1 MPLVRAELLG
11 RLKSMQTTPL
21 PIDFA
26 ALTELMW
33 GNHDGVCS
41 LLEMFV
47 SELLADFTASTIAIE
62 ANDRTT
68 LQQIAHRLK
77 GTSANLTA
85 SMLSATASELEQS
98 CKEADEPQLL
108 ASHQKMIEQGT
119 RLREA
124 IAHWLDS
131 ASTTNESET
140 DLSS

>member
-1 MPLVRAELLG
+1 MPLVKAERLG
-11 RLKSMQTTPL
+11 RLNSMQTTPL

-26 ALTELMW
+26 ALTELMG

-41 LLEMFV
+41 LLELFV
-47 SELLADFTASTIAIE
+47 SELLADLNASTVAIE
-62 ANDRTT
+62 ANDRAT

-85 SMLSATASELEQS
+85 PMLSATASELEQS
-98 CKEADEPQLL
+98 CKEADDPQLL

-124 IAHWLDS
+124 IAVWLGS
-131 ASTTNESET
+131 ASPTNESET
-140 DLSS
+140 DFSS

>member
-26 ALTELMW
+26 ALTELMG

-47 SELLADFTASTIAIE
+47 SELLADLTASTIAIE

-85 SMLSATASELEQS
+85 PMLSAVASELEQS
-98 CKEADEPQLL
+98 CKEADDAQLL
-108 ASHQKMIEQGT
+108 ANHRQMIEQAT
-119 RLREA
+119 LLREA
-124 IAHWLDS
+124 IAYWLDS
-131 ASTTNESET
+131 ASPTSESET

>member
-11 RLKSMQTTPL
+11 RLKSMQTTTL

-26 ALTELMW
+26 ALTELMG

-47 SELLADFTASTIAIE
+47 SELLADLTASTIAIE

-85 SMLSATASELEQS
+85 PMLSAVASELEQS
-98 CKEADEPQLL
+98 CKETDDAQLL
-108 ASHQKMIEQGT
+108 ANHRQMIEQGT

-131 ASTTNESET
+131 ASPTNESET
-140 DLSS
+140 DFSS

>member
-1 MPLVRAELLG
+1 
-11 RLKSMQTTPL
+11 MQTPQL
-21 PIDFA
+21 PINFA
-26 ALTELMW
+26 ALIELMG

-47 SELLADFTASTIAIE
+47 SELLADLTASTIAIE

-85 SMLSATASELEQS
+85 PMLSAVASELEQS
-98 CKEADEPQLL
+98 CKEADDAQLL
-108 ASHQKMIEQGT
+108 ANHRQMIEQGT

-124 IAHWLDS
+124 IAYWLDS
-131 ASTTNESET
+131 ASPTSESET

>member
-26 ALTELMW
+26 ALTELMG

-47 SELLADFTASTIAIE
+47 SELLADLTASTIAIE

-85 SMLSATASELEQS
+85 PMLSAVASELEQS
-98 CKEADEPQLL
+98 CKETDDAQLL
-108 ASHQKMIEQGT
+108 ANHRQMIEQGT
-119 RLREA
+119 LLREA
-124 IAHWLDS
+124 IAYWLDS
-131 ASTTNESET
+131 ASPTSESET

>member
-1 MPLVRAELLG
+1 
-11 RLKSMQTTPL
+11 MQTTTL

-26 ALTELMW
+26 ALTELMG

-47 SELLADFTASTIAIE
+47 SELLADLTASTIAIE

-85 SMLSATASELEQS
+85 PMLSATASELEQS
-98 CKEADEPQLL
+98 CKEADDAAAVGEPSEDDRAGNAITRGDCAL
-108 ASHQKMIEQGT
+108 A
-119 RLREA
+119 R
-124 IAHWLDS
+124 
-131 ASTTNESET
+131 
-140 DLSS
+140 